1 MPTILKNGQLIEV
14 TEAELNRP
22 TVVELQAEITR
33 NNIKSAP
40 AKGFGGP
47 ALKELANGNK

>member
-1 MPTILKNGQLIEV
+1 MPTILKNGQIITV

-22 TVVELQAEITR
+22 TAAELQEAVTR
-33 NNIKSAP
+33 ENVKAAP

-47 ALKELANGNK
+47 TMKDLLNGNL